1 MIVKPIVK
9 YTLTDT
15 EGVVVTAGT
24 ETDITN
30 DVGSWQELEI
40 EQKREDT
47 SGVISEVSFPITFHF
62 RAKEIIDALFEAR
75 GFYAQA
81 VFKIYQRADYSDE
94 YTLLKSMRLDFSTYS
109 ATKDST
115 ELESISDDLAEYISS
130 RKSTSYDINVSEIA
144 DTDKKW
150 NYKRM
155 NLIDEGTWTIPT
167 WDGKTEGDKSAYS
180 FECNNRE
187 ITTITMKSNEV
198 EMTPGGA
205 ENIFQTQTIESSLYL
220 SIEPIIHLNTF
231 FFQSW
236 EKGSLNPFTLKFK
249 GKFYAKLQDNKYPN
263 DEHLDN
269 VSIVLLWGS
278 SSNDYTILKE
288 WNPTIDN
295 DIAVW
300 DIDYTTYGDYDI
312 AKVQGHPNFPG
323 LYLNPGEMLAFAV
336 KNLNSIVELTPR
348 YTLFWADQEDG
359 DPTFTMTY
367 VGKATNPIVPL
378 DVIKPETLLQKFIDL
393 MTEQNTNNRTYTSA
407 INWGSLYPSG
417 MLTRI
422 CAAESVRQFE
432 NAVLHGKFN
441 DFTDWMRT
449 LGYEYGITGNHIE
462 FKPRD
467 AYFQREITALTLDSS
482 DVSEL
487 ETQAAEDYAYTNV
500 RIGYDKQDY
509 DSINGRAEVNGTFE
523 YTTGYLNR
531 EENTLE
537 LISPYRADSIGFE
550 LLCREVYKSDS
561 TDTDSDND
569 IFFVALVDNGTD
581 YTTYETRRIVDNKT
595 GVTMFNAPFC
605 PYFLALAN
613 KSLIGISTDKLTFA
627 STDMNREASIPPT
640 NIYGNIT
647 IDQQLFKPVKYT
659 VSTGNFKD
667 LPSPD
672 VWNGVVVFIVNDV
685 TKSGFISSITK
696 NYSTDSETDWELWA
710 I

>member
-15 EGVVVTAGT
+15 EGVVVTAGA

-62 RAKEIIDALFEAR
+62 RAKEIIDALFEAKS
-75 GFYAQA
+75 FYAQA
-81 VFKIYQRADYSDE
+81 VFKIYQRADYSDD

-144 DTDKKW
+144 DTNKKW
-150 NYKRM
+150 NYKRL
-155 NLIDEGTWTIPT
+155 NLIDEGSWTIPT
-167 WDGKTEGDKSAYS
+167 WDGKTEEDKTYS
-180 FECNNRE
+180 ITCSTGT
-187 ITTITMKSNEV
+187 ITTFTMNDNDV

-205 ENIFQTQTIESSLYL
+205 ENVFQAQESLRSEMTNEEDFAVDLD
-220 SIEPIIHLNTF
+220 TF
-231 FFQSW
+231 FFQAW
-236 EKGSLNPFTLKFK
+236 EKGGLNPFTLNIKIKLK
-249 GKFYAKLQDNKYPN
+249 GQTYAIPDPELSLKL
-263 DEHLDN
+263 
-269 VSIVLLWGS
+269 VLLWS
-278 SSNDYTILKE
+278 SSNTNDFKIIKS
-288 WNPTIDN
+288 WNPIKAQDGDISTIY
-295 DIAVW
+295 W
-300 DIDYTTYGDYDI
+300 DLDYTTYGDYEI
-312 AKVQGHPNFPG
+312 AQIQGHPDFPG
-323 LYLNPGEMLAFAV
+323 LYLGPGDKLAFGV
-336 KNLNSIVELTPR
+336 WYR
-348 YTLFWADQEDG
+348 YQWDYPVVNIWADQDAG
-359 DPTFTMTY
+359 DPKITMTY

-407 INWGSLYPSG
+407 IDWGSLYPSG

-432 NAVLHGKFN
+432 TAVLHGKFN

-487 ETQAAEDYAYTNV
+487 ETQAAGDYAYTNV

-550 LLCREVYKSDS
+550 LLCREVFKSDS

-581 YTTYETRRIVDNKT
+581 YITYEIQRIVDNKT
-595 GVTMFNAPFC
+595 GVIMFNAPFC

-627 STDMNREASIPPT
+627 STDMNRDASIPPT

-672 VWNGVVVFIVNDV
+672 VWNGIVVFTVNDV
-685 TKSGFISSITK
+685 KKSGFISSITK
-696 NYSTDSETDWELWA
+696 NYSTDSETNWELWA

>member
-15 EGVVVTAGT
+15 EGVVVTAGA

-81 VFKIYQRADYSDE
+81 VFKIYQRADYSDD

-144 DTDKKW
+144 DTSKKW

-155 NLIDEGTWTIPT
+155 NLIDEGSWTIPT
-167 WDGKTEGDKSAYS
+167 WDGSDDDKSAYVLL
-180 FECNNRE
+180 CQTGM
-187 ITTITMKSNEV
+187 ITTFTMNDNDA

-205 ENIFQTQTIESSLYL
+205 ENVFQAQEVLRS
-220 SIEPIIHLNTF
+220 EMDNEEGFAVDLNTF

-236 EKGSLNPFTLKFK
+236 EKGSLAPFTLNIKGKFK
-249 GKFYAKLQDNKYPN
+249 GNTHTLMDPEPLVKL
-263 DEHLDN
+263 
-269 VSIVLLWGS
+269 VLLWS
-278 SSNDYTILKE
+278 SSNTNDFKIIKSWT
-288 WNPTIDN
+288 PTKAPEGYIFN
-295 DIAVW
+295 VYW
-300 DIDYTTYGDYDI
+300 DLDYTTYGDYEI
-312 AKVQGHPNFPG
+312 AQAQGHPDFPG
-323 LYLNPGEMLAFAV
+323 LYLSPGDKLAFGV
-336 KNLNSIVELTPR
+336 WCKYQWDLQFVIEVWS
-348 YTLFWADQEDG
+348 DQEDG

-407 INWGSLYPSG
+407 IDWGSLYPSG

-467 AYFQREITALTLDSS
+467 AYFQREITALTLDNS

-487 ETQAAEDYAYTNV
+487 ETQAAGDYAYTNV

-550 LLCREVYKSDS
+550 LLCREVFKSDS

-581 YTTYETRRIVDNKT
+581 YTTYETQRIVDNKT
-595 GVTMFNAPFC
+595 GVIMFNAPFC

-640 NIYGNIT
+640 NIYGSIT

-672 VWNGVVVFIVNDV
+672 VWNGIVVFTVNDV
-685 TKSGFISSITK
+685 KKSGFISSITK